1 VAKAVADQGGPLLK
15 RRKLSRLVPE
25 AGADAAS
32 GAIEIGLARELDEA
46 CAEIA
51 RLERLSSPVIAV
63 ARPPKGPAK
72 TVAAAAES
80 ADKRA
85 KDLLKDFRAA
95 RQRVQE
101 QADRL
106 AAEKVLLSQKLAAK
120 DSALDDARAR
130 IKSLEGSLAE
140 AEGEPVRERA
150 ESLQNEL
157 RATRDRLQG
166 KLDSL
171 TKENARLS
179 RTATQRDAALGD
191 ARTRVEYLE
200 AALSA
205 AEAECGRLATEAAV
219 AREKHQAET
228 TALTARFD
236 EMSSRALTAEK
247 LLAETRERLLARII
261 EIDAVRQRVAEAKAD
276 AGAAYTRQRQLED
289 ALCLLQSQFEELER
303 SQSKLAE
310 ATKTLLQKFRDRDR
324 ALIAAEET
332 IKVLAKRNAQPE
344 IEAEG
349 AGGHNSRHSNRHDNR
364 HDRSGGGDLGQRNLD
379 EDDTAGKDWA
389 ELARLLTDFVDRKRQ
404 SCEQRLRAAS
414 AGC

>member
-1 VAKAVADQGGPLLK
+1 MLK

-25 AGADAAS
+25 AGADTLS

-51 RLERLSSPVIAV
+51 RLERRSSPVIAV

-85 KDLLKDFRAA
+85 KDLQKDLQKDFRAA

-101 QADRL
+101 QAGRL
-106 AAEKVLLSQKLAAK
+106 AAENALLSQKLAAR

-130 IKSLEGSLAE
+130 IKSLEASLAA

-205 AEAECGRLATEAAV
+205 LRKPNAVGWQPKRLAR
-219 AREKHQAET
+219 ARSIRPKPQ
-228 TALTARFD
+228 L
-236 EMSSRALTAEK
+236 SR
-247 LLAETRERLLARII
+247 
-261 EIDAVRQRVAEAKAD
+261 RV
-276 AGAAYTRQRQLED
+276 
-289 ALCLLQSQFEELER
+289 S
-303 SQSKLAE
+303 
-310 ATKTLLQKFRDRDR
+310 TKCRR
-324 ALIAAEET
+324 A
-332 IKVLAKRNAQPE
+332 Q
-344 IEAEG
+344 
-349 AGGHNSRHSNRHDNR
+349 
-364 HDRSGGGDLGQRNLD
+364 
-379 EDDTAGKDWA
+379 
-389 ELARLLTDFVDRKRQ
+389 
-404 SCEQRLRAAS
+404 
-414 AGC
+414 

>member
-1 VAKAVADQGGPLLK
+1 MLK

-25 AGADAAS
+25 AGADTLS

-51 RLERLSSPVIAV
+51 RLERRSSPVIAV

-85 KDLLKDFRAA
+85 KDLQKDLQKDFRAA

-101 QADRL
+101 QAGRL
-106 AAEKVLLSQKLAAK
+106 AAENALLSQKLAAR

-130 IKSLEGSLAE
+130 IKSLEASLAA

-205 AEAECGRLATEAAV
+205 AEAECGRLATEAPG

-228 TALTARFD
+228 AALTARFD
-236 EMSSRALTAEK
+236 EMSSRALTAEN

-289 ALCLLQSQFEELER
+289 ALCLL
-303 SQSKLAE
+303 K
-310 ATKTLLQKFRDRDR
+310 
-324 ALIAAEET
+324 
-332 IKVLAKRNAQPE
+332 
-344 IEAEG
+344 
-349 AGGHNSRHSNRHDNR
+349 
-364 HDRSGGGDLGQRNLD
+364 
-379 EDDTAGKDWA
+379 
-389 ELARLLTDFVDRKRQ
+389 
-404 SCEQRLRAAS
+404 
-414 AGC
+414 